1 MALSTRCAVVLSI
14 ILLFAFAPGSQSAAF
29 DPKALEQTIN
39 LDLRDASMP
48 DAVAMVAGAA
58 DVWIVGPGEPAKG
71 IIIMLNNRTV
81 REVLDALGIAT
92 GTTWSIQ
99 DDMVVFTKPPE
110 PSAEQKKPPKRTE
123 PLSPEQGMAEMIA
136 SLGSNQFYA
145 VSAGYPM
152 GYADMSPYQQDILKS
167 MLAAPTVAVSQT
179 GDIVKD
185 LPAPDTVSVFF
196 ATLPYLVVPNPDG
209 KGTMTIRLDTT
220 DYMYLKRVGK

>member
-1 MALSTRCAVVLSI
+1 MSLSIRCAVVLSI
-14 ILLFAFAPGSQSAAF
+14 ILLLAFASGSQSAAF

-48 DAVAMVAGAA
+48 DAVAMVANAA
-58 DVWIVGPGEPAKG
+58 DIWIVGPGEPARG
-71 IIIMLNNRTV
+71 IIITLNNRTV
-81 REVLDALGIAT
+81 RDVLDGLATAT
-92 GTTWSIQ
+92 GTAWNIQ
-99 DDMVVFTKPPE
+99 DDMVIFTKPPE
-110 PSAEQKKPPKRTE
+110 SSAEQKKPPKRTE

-145 VSAGYPM
+145 VSDGYPM
-152 GYADMSPYQQDILKS
+152 GYTDMSPYQQDILKS
-167 MLAAPTVAVSQT
+167 MLASPTVAVSQA
-179 GDIVKD
+179 GDVVKD
-185 LPAPDTVSVFF
+185 LPAPDTVSVYF